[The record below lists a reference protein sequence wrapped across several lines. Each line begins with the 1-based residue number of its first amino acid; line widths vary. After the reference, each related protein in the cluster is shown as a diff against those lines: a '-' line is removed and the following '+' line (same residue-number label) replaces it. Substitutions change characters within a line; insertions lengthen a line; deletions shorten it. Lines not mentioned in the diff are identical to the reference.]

1 MNHGRE
7 EESKAAKGPY
17 ITTGLTYIEGVFR
30 VKTLDF
36 FISFSS
42 PRVNPA
48 ALMQCEHRITF
59 TSTVSIACLSTSRR
73 MAGAM
78 RCRASLGT
86 LGDVG
91 SPHRRN
97 ILWWHRDFSTSHH
110 HSRSAVARRRLKG
123 ARDDAKLEEDIA
135 DDARRRCVCS
145 KLKKR
150 IHREIQCPRRG
161 SNPRPLD

>member
-1 MNHGRE
+1 MRRNARGGGCGVMKNMGERRKAKQRRGR
-7 EESKAAKGPY
+7 Y

-30 VKTLDF
+30 VKRLDF

-42 PRVNPA
+42 SRVNPA

-59 TSTVSIACLSTSRR
+59 TSTVRWR
-73 MAGAM
+73 
-78 RCRASLGT
+78 
-86 LGDVG
+86 GDVG
-91 SPHRRN
+91 SPHRGNFLRFN
-97 ILWWHRDFSTSHH
+97 TTFPHRITC
-110 HSRSAVARRRLKG
+110 RSAVARRRLKS
-123 ARDDAKLEEDIA
+123 ARDDAKLEEDVA
-135 DDARRRCVCS
+135 DDARRRSVCS

>member
-1 MNHGRE
+1 MGGRR
-7 EESKAAKGPY
+7 KAKQRRGRY

-59 TSTVSIACLSTSRR
+59 TSTVSIACLPRSRR
-73 MAGAM
+73 MAGSDAVQGVARNAR
-78 RCRASLGT
+78 RCGFTAAEKYF
-86 LGDVG
+86 VVA
-91 SPHRRN
+91 H
-97 ILWWHRDFSTSHH
+97 DFSTSHH

-123 ARDDAKLEEDIA
+123 ARDDAKLEEDVA

>member
-1 MNHGRE
+1 MKNMGERRKAKQRRGR
-7 EESKAAKGPY
+7 Y

-42 PRVNPA
+42 SRVNPA

-59 TSTVSIACLSTSRR
+59 TSTVTSHIFRGLVGWR
-73 MAGAM
+73 GTM

-91 SPHRRN
+91 SPHRGHFQKS
-97 ILWWHRDFSTSHH
+97 ITC
-110 HSRSAVARRRLKG
+110 RSAVARRRLKG
-123 ARDDAKLEEDIA
+123 ARHDAKLEEDVA
-135 DDARRRCVCS
+135 DAIIMMTRGVVPCAR
-145 KLKKR
+145 
-150 IHREIQCPRRG
+150 
-161 SNPRPLD
+161 N